1 MNRRPPLAV
10 AAARIAI
17 ALASVWFLVGTALPW
32 LARSGYAGP
41 VMRENIRHDRDA
53 TALFYA
59 EHERT
64 WELLRESRG
73 EDRHA
78 VAP

>member
-59 EHERT
+59 EHDRT
-64 WELLRESRG
+64 WEVLRETG
-73 EDRHA
+73 EETRHV